1 MKIIYKDYLSY
12 KLENQIQY
20 IAKDKPHAAKR
31 FRKKILERIKEIP
44 RHSFSYRKSIF
55 FDDEE
60 IRDLIVDGYII
71 VFRIKE
77 DLIEIFGFNKYEES
91 Y

>member
-1 MKIIYKDYLSY
+1 MPQDYLSY